1 VLGHSG
7 ADPDLRAGGGAS
19 GITLAK
25 TPFGRKVYAVGGN
38 GTGGHLLR
46 ASAGAG
52 GVHLLPDLAFCVATA
67 GLIQA
72 SRSLGSQN
80 TVGQGLEL
88 EVLAAVIL
96 GGASLLGGSG
106 TIFKTVDRRPDP
118 GLHPERPAAGRAAV
132 LRQYVVTWVIIILAV
147 WLDIAAKRGAL
158 VTDRVRGTNE
168 QPKALSRLIKRGA
181 IWGFIV
187 LELIFFS
194 IAGSYLSLSD
204 KAFMDLDNMLLLLK
218 QSAPIGI
225 IALGMTVIMINGN
238 IDLSVG
244 ATFALAAIV
253 MLDSMTW
260 PVFAGLWRLGHPGL
274 LVLALLTGVALGAV
288 NGLIV
293 WKTGVDA
300 FIVTLG
306 AMLGYRGLVFMYNG
320 ESRPRTS
327 TGRWSISPR
336 RSFLGLHTATWFLIA
351 VVGGDVV
358 LMNRTVHGRNAYA
371 IGDNREA
378 AVNAGIR
385 VGPHMMINFML
396 IGFLAALSAV
406 VFYSESG
413 SVNPNDGELYEL
425 WVITAVVLGGT
436 KLTGGA
442 GSVIS
447 TLGGVIA
454 IQLLRKG
461 WATSARTP
469 KPSIWSSA

>member
-1 VLGHSG
+1 MAPGTLSG
-7 ADPDLRAGGGAS
+7 
-19 GITLAK
+19 
-25 TPFGRKVYAVGGN
+25 
-38 GTGGHLLR
+38 LL
-46 ASAGAG
+46 
-52 GVHLLPDLAFCVATA
+52 
-67 GLIQA
+67 Q
-72 SRSLGSQN
+72 
-80 TVGQGLEL
+80 
-88 EVLAAVIL
+88 
-96 GGASLLGGSG
+96 
-106 TIFKTVDRRPDP
+106 K
-118 GLHPERPAAGRAAV
+118 
-132 LRQYVVTWVIIILAV
+132 
-147 WLDIAAKRGAL
+147 
-158 VTDRVRGTNE
+158 
-168 QPKALSRLIKRGA
+168 GA

-194 IAGSYLSLSD
+194 VAGEFLSLSD

-225 IALGMTVIMINGN
+225 IAMGMTIVMINGN

-253 MLDSMTW
+253 LLDSMTW
-260 PVFAGLWRLGHPGL
+260 PIFAGLGDGVIP
-274 LVLALLTGVALGAV
+274 VAMALALLTGIVLGAI
-288 NGLIV
+288 NGFIV

-320 ESRPRTS
+320 EQPTS
-327 TGRWSISPR
+327 HLNWTLVDLAEAQP
-336 RSFLGLHTATWFLIA
+336 LGLHVATWVLLIVA
-351 VVGGDVV
+351 VLAWLV
-358 LMNRTVHGRNAYA
+358 MTRTVHGRNAYA

-385 VGPHMMINFML
+385 VGPHMMLNFMG

-461 WATSARTP
+461 LGHIGADTETVNLVIGLILIAVLFLDRQLNI
-469 KPSIWSSA
+469 KGKEALKA